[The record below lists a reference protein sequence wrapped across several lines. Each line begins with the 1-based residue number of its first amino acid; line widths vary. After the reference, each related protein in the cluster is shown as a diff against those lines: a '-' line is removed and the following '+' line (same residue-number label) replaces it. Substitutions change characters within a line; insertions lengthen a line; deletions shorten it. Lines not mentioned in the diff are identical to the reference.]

1 MKRVLI
7 VLGLVCLSNLAI
19 AQTKGTWQQEVNY
32 SIQVTL
38 DDQSHMLRGSEEFVY
53 TNNSPATLNSLYIH
67 LWPNAYKDKNTS
79 LAKQLMMSGKDFLFR
94 NDPEYQGFIDS
105 LDFKADGTSVKLTYD
120 AKHIDIAQLTL
131 NKPLAPGEKVVITTP
146 FRVKLPSG
154 EVSRMG
160 HIGQTYQITQWYP
173 KPAVYDEKGWHPMP
187 YLNQGEFYS
196 EYGSFDVSITLPE
209 DYTVGSTGDLQTERE
224 IKRLNLLAEYNGVT
238 SLKPNQ
244 SSGVAG
250 GKPEPSTEEKSE
262 PVYPF
267 QENLD
272 KELIPAGM
280 YRAADIPIRRSELDW
295 SKINKYYANNNDSST
310 LMNSGAKVMKTIRY
324 TQSRVH
330 DFAWF
335 ADKTFLVLKGQVV
348 LPRSGRTVTT
358 WAMYTKGS
366 EELWKPHALE
376 YLHDGIL
383 KYSQWNGDY
392 PYSQVTA
399 VDGTISAGGGMEY
412 PNVTVIGGVSNKEAL
427 EVVIVHEVGHNWFY
441 GILGSNE
448 RDFGWMDE
456 GLNTLNEMRYVASK
470 YPTNTRLSD
479 MVKGLAKKLGMM
491 GLSHKDE
498 GDLMYRCMASFGV
511 DQPIQTLSTDFSSA
525 NYGGVMYQKTGLV
538 FHYLKAYL
546 GDSMF
551 DVCMQAY
558 FERWKFRHPQ
568 PEDFRAVLEE
578 TSGQKLG
585 WLFDDLIESRKVA
598 DYKIVGVKRHLGRSG
613 NQLDRIGMDVKVK
626 NVGSVNGP
634 IGVQSIRNGKV
645 WESVWMSPEELK
657 KAGGVVKLST
667 REDTVMI
674 DADRNIPEVN
684 RNNNMWTKGGREF
697 KCQFGTGNDLP
708 NERNHYWLPA
718 VGWNQ
723 YDRMM
728 LGIVLHNTSLPAPK
742 FRYTLLPMYS
752 FGRKS
757 LSGLGDISYNPLGGK
772 RYKSLRIGVSAL
784 TFQDDE
790 AFTDTD
796 FTISLR
802 HPSFSVIKPYV
813 IMELGNPNRRN
824 GFSNFIEVTGLFDWQ
839 EIVTPTFPFS
849 EQSGSQMVNGV
860 RLNYFGTKR
869 GPVSVFEYKTS
880 FEGVNQ
886 LSPWRNSTTGRGQ
899 VEAKYTWNYIATKKK
914 ARSIELRGYWG
925 KVGMLSDGRTPDR
938 RAHTENMY
946 LMLSGASGQ
955 QDVFYDE
962 YFRGRNSAPTYI
974 NNTWGGRY
982 GFTTNGQQRMNNM
995 GGMGTATFMGSRSSL
1010 TAINFS
1016 MSLPKVPAMIRVF
1029 ADYASMPAVTV
1040 SSSTSANSL
1049 AGPSQFFDA
1058 GLMIRTG
1065 FLQVS
1070 VPLFMNNDLQ
1080 KTLGGIEEVGGPFGG
1095 DLKYVLPTYKQQLQR
1110 GIRFS
1115 LSIPLNS
1122 GLFLRKS
1129 LLSGL

>member
-1 MKRVLI
+1 MKRISI
-7 VLGLVCLSNLAI
+7 VLGMACLSTFAI
-19 AQTKGTWQQEVNY
+19 AQTKGNWQQEVNY
-32 SIQVTL
+32 TIQVTL

-67 LWPNAYKDKNTS
+67 LWPNAYKNKNTA
-79 LAKQLMMSGKDFLFR
+79 LAKQLMMSGKDYLFR

-120 AKHIDIAQLTL
+120 AKNIDIAQLTL

-196 EYGSFDVSITLPE
+196 EFGSFDVSITLPE

-224 IKRLNLLAEYNGVT
+224 IKRLNLLAEYNG
-238 SLKPNQ
+238 
-244 SSGVAG
+244 
-250 GKPEPSTEEKSE
+250 
-262 PVYPF
+262 
-267 QENLD
+267 
-272 KELIPAGM
+272 
-280 YRAADIPIRRSELDW
+280 
-295 SKINKYYANNNDSST
+295 DSSI
-310 LMNSGAKVMKTIRY
+310 LVNSGTTVMKTIRY

-358 WAMYTKGS
+358 WAMYTPLSSG
-366 EELWKPHALE
+366 LWKPHALE

-392 PYSQVTA
+392 PYNQVTA

-412 PNVTVIGGVSNKEAL
+412 PNVTVIGGVSNKEEL

-578 TSGQKLG
+578 TSGQNLG

-598 DYKIVGVKRHLGRSG
+598 DFKIARVKQHFGPSG
-613 NQLDRIGMDVKVK
+613 NKLDRLGMDVKVR

-645 WESVWMSPEELK
+645 WESIWVSPAELK
-657 KAGGVVKLST
+657 RTRGVVKLST
-667 REDTVMI
+667 LADTVMI
-674 DADRNIPEVN
+674 DADRHIPEVN

-697 KCQFGTGNDLP
+697 RWQFGTGNDLP

-728 LGIVLHNTSLPAPK
+728 LGVVLHNTSLPAPK
-742 FRYTLLPMYS
+742 LRYTLVPMYS
-752 FGRKS
+752 FGRKN

-772 RYKSLRIGVSAL
+772 RYKSLRIGVSAM
-784 TFQDDE
+784 TFQYDE
-790 AFTDTD
+790 TYRAFKS
-796 FTISLR
+796 IK
-802 HPSFSVIKPYV
+802 HPSFSAIKPYV
-813 IMELGNPNRRN
+813 IVELGSANRRK
-824 GFSNFIEVTGLFDWQ
+824 GFTHFLEATGLIDWQ
-839 EIVTPTFPFS
+839 GKHWAPNFGPGQS
-849 EQSGSQMVNGV
+849 EVERSGI
-860 RLNYFGTKR
+860 RLSYFGTKR

-880 FEGVNQ
+880 FESVSQ
-886 LSPWRNSTTGRGQ
+886 LSPWTNSTTGRVQ
-899 VEAKYTWNYIATKKK
+899 VEAKYTWNYIAEKKK

-925 KVGMLSDGRTPDR
+925 KVGMLSDGRNDDR

-962 YFRGRNSAPTYI
+962 YFRGRNSAPTFA
-974 NNTWGGRY
+974 NNSWMGQY
-982 GFTTNGQQRMNNM
+982 DFTTNGQQRMDNM

-1010 TAINFS
+1010 AAFNFS
-1016 MSLPKVPAMIRVF
+1016 MSLPKVPVMIRVF
-1029 ADYASMPAVTV
+1029 ADYASMPNPVLFSVPEALPLPTK
-1040 SSSTSANSL
+1040 
-1049 AGPSQFFDA
+1049 FFDA

-1070 VPLFMNNDLQ
+1070 VPLFMNNDLL
-1080 KTLGGIEEVGGPFGG
+1080 KTLGGIEEVSVPGGV
-1095 DLKYVLPTYKQQLQR
+1095 KQYVLPTYKQQLQR

-1122 GLFLRKS
+1122 GLFLRKT
-1129 LLSGL
+1129 LLTAL

>member
-1 MKRVLI
+1 MKRI
-7 VLGLVCLSNLAI
+7 IIALGMVFLLKSAI
-19 AQTKGTWQQEVNY
+19 AQTKGNWQQEVNY
-32 SIQVTL
+32 TIKVTL
-38 DDQSHMLRGSEEFVY
+38 DDQLHMLRGSEEFVY

-67 LWPNAYKDKNTS
+67 LWPNAYKDKHTA
-79 LAKQLMMSGKDFLFR
+79 LAKQLMMSGKDLLFR

-105 LDFKADGTSVKLTYD
+105 LDFKADGLSVQLTYD
-120 AKHIDIAQLTL
+120 AKHVDIALLTL
-131 NKPLAPGEKVVITTP
+131 NKPLAPGEKVVISTP

-160 HIGQTYQITQWYP
+160 HIDQSYQITQWYP
-173 KPAVYDEKGWHPMP
+173 KPAVYDEKGWHQMP

-209 DYTVGSTGDLQTERE
+209 NYTVGATGDLQTERE
-224 IKRLNLLAEYNGVT
+224 IKRLNLLAEYNGV
-238 SLKPNQ
+238 SLLKPE
-244 SSGVAG
+244 A
-250 GKPEPSTEEKSE
+250 EEKSE
-262 PVYPF
+262 VYPF
-267 QENLD
+267 EENTG
-272 KELIPAGM
+272 KELIASGM
-280 YRAADIPIRRSELDW
+280 YRASDIPIKRSDIDW
-295 SKINKYYANNNDSST
+295 SNIDKHYESSES
-310 LMNSGAKVMKTIRY
+310 SGVMKTLRY

-335 ADKTFLVLKGQVV
+335 ADKSFRVLKGEVI
-348 LPRSGRTVTT
+348 LPQSGRVVTT
-358 WAMYTKGS
+358 WAMYTENS
-366 EELWKPHALE
+366 ADLWKPHALE

-392 PYSQVTA
+392 PYNQVTA

-479 MVKGLAKKLGMM
+479 MVKGLAKKLGLL

-498 GDLMYRCMASFGV
+498 GDVLYRCMSSFGV
-511 DQPIQTLSTDFSSA
+511 DQPMHTHSEDFSQA

-546 GDSMF
+546 GDSLF
-551 DVCMQAY
+551 DLCMHTY
-558 FERWKFRHPQ
+558 FDRWKFRHPQ
-568 PEDFRAVLEE
+568 PEDFRAVMEE
-578 TSGQKLG
+578 VSKQDLG
-585 WLFDDLIESRKVA
+585 WLFDDLIDSRKVA
-598 DYKIVGVKRHLGRSG
+598 DYKIARVKKSG
-613 NQLDRIGMDVKVK
+613 AGMDVKVR

-667 REDTVMI
+667 LVDTVMI

-684 RNNNMWTKGGREF
+684 RNNNLWTKGGREF
-697 KCQFGTGNDLP
+697 KWKFGTGNDLP

-728 LGIVLHNTSLPAPK
+728 LGLVLHNTSLPAPK
-742 FRYTLLPMYS
+742 LRYSLVPMYS
-752 FGRKS
+752 FGRKN
-757 LSGLGDISYNPLGGK
+757 LSGLGDISYNPRGGK
-772 RYKSLRIGVSAL
+772 RYKSLRIGVSAM
-784 TFQDDE
+784 TFQYDE
-790 AFTDTD
+790 TQTEGIFANNP
-796 FTISLR
+796 R

-839 EIVTPTFPFS
+839 EAVTATFPWS
-849 EQSGSQMVNGV
+849 EQSGLLTVSGV

-880 FEGVNQ
+880 FESVSQ
-886 LSPWRNSTTGRGQ
+886 LSQYTNSTTGRVQ
-899 VEAKYTWNYIATKKK
+899 LEAKYTWNYIAEKKK

-925 KVGMLSDGRTPDR
+925 KVGMLSDGRNDDR

-962 YFRGRNSAPTYI
+962 YFRGRNSAPTFG
-974 NNTWGGRY
+974 NNSWMGQY
-982 GFTTNGQQRMNNM
+982 DFATNGQQRMNNM

-1010 TAINFS
+1010 AAINFS
-1016 MSLPKVPAMIRVF
+1016 MSLPKVPGFIRVF
-1029 ADYASMPAVTV
+1029 ADYASMPNPVFFSVPEALPWPTK
-1040 SSSTSANSL
+1040 
-1049 AGPSQFFDA
+1049 FFDA

-1080 KTLGGIEEVGGPFGG
+1080 RTLGGIEEVGGPGG
-1095 DLKYVLPTYKQQLQR
+1095 VKQYVLPTYKLQLQR

-1115 LSIPLNS
+1115 LNIPLNS

-1129 LLSGL
+1129 LLPSI

>member
-1 MKRVLI
+1 MKRI
-7 VLGLVCLSNLAI
+7 IIALGMVFLLKSAI
-19 AQTKGTWQQEVNY
+19 AQTKGNWQQEVNY
-32 SIQVTL
+32 TIKVTL
-38 DDQSHMLRGSEEFVY
+38 DDQRHMLRGSEEFVY

-67 LWPNAYKDKNTS
+67 LWPNAYKDKHTA
-79 LAKQLMMSGKDFLFR
+79 LAKQLMMSGKDLLFR

-105 LDFKADGTSVKLTYD
+105 LDFKADGLSVQLTYD
-120 AKHIDIAQLTL
+120 AKHVDIALLTL

-160 HIGQTYQITQWYP
+160 HIDQSYQITQWYP
-173 KPAVYDEKGWHPMP
+173 KPAVYDEKGWHQMP

-209 DYTVGSTGDLQTERE
+209 NYTVGATGDLQTERE
-224 IKRLNLLAEYNGVT
+224 IKRLNLLAEYNEVS
-238 SLKPNQ
+238 SLKPE
-244 SSGVAG
+244 A
-250 GKPEPSTEEKSE
+250 EEKSE
-262 PVYPF
+262 VYPF
-267 QENLD
+267 EENTG
-272 KELIPAGM
+272 KELIASGM
-280 YRAADIPIRRSELDW
+280 YRASDIPIKRSDIDW
-295 SKINKYYANNNDSST
+295 SNIDKHYESSES
-310 LMNSGAKVMKTIRY
+310 SGVMKTLRY

-335 ADKTFLVLKGQVV
+335 ADKTFRVLKGEVI
-348 LPRSGRTVTT
+348 LPQSGRVVTT
-358 WAMYTKGS
+358 WAMYTENS
-366 EELWKPHALE
+366 ADLWKPHALE

-392 PYSQVTA
+392 PYNQVTA

-412 PNVTVIGGVSNKEAL
+412 PNVTVIGNVSTKEAL

-456 GLNTLNEMRYVASK
+456 GLNTLNEMRFVAEK
-470 YPTNTRLSD
+470 YPDNTRLSD
-479 MVKGLAKKLGMM
+479 MVGGAAKKLGFV

-498 GDLMYRCMASFGV
+498 GDVLYRCMSSFGV
-511 DQPIQTLSTDFSSA
+511 DQPMHTHSADFSQA

-546 GDSMF
+546 GDSLF
-551 DVCMQAY
+551 DLCMHTY
-558 FERWKFRHPQ
+558 FDRWKFRHPQ
-568 PEDFRAVLEE
+568 PEDFRVVMEAV
-578 TSGQKLG
+578 SKQDLG
-585 WLFDDLIESRKVA
+585 WLFDDLIDSRKVA
-598 DYKIVGVKRHLGRSG
+598 DYKLVGVKKSG
-613 NQLDRIGMDVKVK
+613 AGMDVKVR

-645 WESVWMSPEELK
+645 RESVWMSPEELK

-684 RNNNMWTKGGREF
+684 RNNNVWTKGGREF
-697 KCQFGTGNDLP
+697 KWKFGTGNDLP

-728 LGIVLHNTSLPAPK
+728 LGLVLHNTSLPAPK
-742 FRYTLLPMYS
+742 LRYSLVPMYS
-752 FGRKS
+752 FGRKN

-772 RYKSLRIGVSAL
+772 RYKSLRIGVSAM
-784 TFQDDE
+784 TFQSNTSWLDSLGDNSMMHPG
-790 AFTDTD
+790 FT
-796 FTISLR
+796 
-802 HPSFSVIKPYV
+802 VIKPYA
-813 IMELGNPNRRN
+813 IIELGNAKRRI
-824 GFSNFIEVTGLFDWQ
+824 GFTHFLEATGLINWQ
-839 EIVTPTFPFS
+839 GREWKPFYAK
-849 EQSGSQMVNGV
+849 EQSDIGIYGL

-880 FEGVNQ
+880 FESVSQ
-886 LSPWRNSTTGRGQ
+886 VSHIINSVTGRVQ
-899 VEAKYTWNYIATKKK
+899 VEAKYTWNYIAEKKK
-914 ARSIELRGYWG
+914 ARSIELRGYLG
-925 KVGMLSDGRTPDR
+925 KVGPLNYWIAGTANR
-938 RAHTENMY
+938 ENMY

-962 YFRGRNSAPTYI
+962 YFRGRNSAPSRK
-974 NNTWGGRY
+974 NNSWGGQY

-1010 TAINFS
+1010 AAINFS
-1016 MSLPKVPAMIRVF
+1016 MSLPKVPGFIRVF
-1029 ADYASMPAVTV
+1029 ADYASMPNPVFFSVPEALPWPTK
-1040 SSSTSANSL
+1040 
-1049 AGPSQFFDA
+1049 FFDA

-1070 VPLFMNNDLQ
+1070 VPLFMNNDLL
-1080 KTLGGIEEVGGPFGG
+1080 KTLGGIEEVGGPGG
-1095 DLKYVLPTYKQQLQR
+1095 VKQYVLPTYKQQLQR

-1115 LSIPLNS
+1115 LNIPLNS

-1129 LLSGL
+1129 LLPSI